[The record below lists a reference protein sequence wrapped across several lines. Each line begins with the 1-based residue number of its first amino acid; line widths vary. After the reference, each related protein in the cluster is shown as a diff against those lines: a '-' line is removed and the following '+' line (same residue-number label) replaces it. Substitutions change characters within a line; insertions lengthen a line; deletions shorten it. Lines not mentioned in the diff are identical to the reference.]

1 MGFTAGGAV
10 VQAAILRVA
19 LQVGNGMGGDIG
31 QQLGTG
37 GCAPL
42 VVDDGQALA
51 LTGQAQHGFGKVMAP
66 CGIHPAGAQNQMLA
80 TRRLDGLLPL
90 PLGLAIDRQRCR
102 RIGLCPGAA
111 AAAIEHIVCAVVNQP
126 SAQAGRLQGNL
137 PWRGGVEHARA
148 LGLTLGLVHGRVR
161 RRIDNHIR
169 LQRPHRGQHAL
180 GVGKIAAV
188 LRAVPIDRRYLA
200 QHGQA
205 ALQLPAHLAVFTEKK
220 NFHHHGC
227 LIPQYVLEGVG
238 TLRAAVRTIVVG
250 RFALN
255 RSNTIHGRIS
265 PFFISLFLANPS
277 MLELL
282 RYDALMAAAASLC
295 TCILL
300 VLTKSWHGSFSIDS
314 TDGIQKF
321 HTQPTPRIGG
331 IAIAVGVLVGFAAS
345 SHDPAAA
352 EKRAILSAILLAGMP
367 AFIFGLLEDLTK
379 RVSVRARLLATM
391 ASGILGWGIT
401 GVALTH
407 VNVPGLDWLL
417 GFTAISV
424 LFTAFAVGGV
434 ANAINI
440 IDGFNGLTAGVTLI
454 MLGAFGLI
462 ARQVGDIALAFTC
475 LVIAASVAGFFVV
488 NWPRGKI
495 FLGDGGAYFL
505 GFALAWIAVLLPE
518 RNASV
523 SPWSSLLICIYPIA
537 EVVMSFVRKS
547 LRPGSHPSQP
557 DAVHLH
563 MLANRRWAK
572 KLWPNA
578 SLTTQNGLTAPLLW
592 LYTLL
597 PCSAAVFFYT
607 SFWAT
612 FSALI
617 ASLIFFLLMYHKL
630 AFFRW
635 FPQGKKD

>member
-1 MGFTAGGAV
+1 
-10 VQAAILRVA
+10 
-19 LQVGNGMGGDIG
+19 
-31 QQLGTG
+31 
-37 GCAPL
+37 
-42 VVDDGQALA
+42 
-51 LTGQAQHGFGKVMAP
+51 
-66 CGIHPAGAQNQMLA
+66 
-80 TRRLDGLLPL
+80 
-90 PLGLAIDRQRCR
+90 
-102 RIGLCPGAA
+102 
-111 AAAIEHIVCAVVNQP
+111 
-126 SAQAGRLQGNL
+126 
-137 PWRGGVEHARA
+137 
-148 LGLTLGLVHGRVR
+148 
-161 RRIDNHIR
+161 
-169 LQRPHRGQHAL
+169 
-180 GVGKIAAV
+180 
-188 LRAVPIDRRYLA
+188 
-200 QHGQA
+200 
-205 ALQLPAHLAVFTEKK
+205 
-220 NFHHHGC
+220 
-227 LIPQYVLEGVG
+227 
-238 TLRAAVRTIVVG
+238 
-250 RFALN
+250 
-255 RSNTIHGRIS
+255 
-265 PFFISLFLANPS
+265 

-282 RYDALMAAAASLC
+282 RYDALMAAVASLC

-391 ASGILGWGIT
+391 ASGMLGWGIT

-462 ARQVGDIALAFTC
+462 ARQVGDIALAFSC
-475 LVIAASVAGFFVV
+475 LVIAAAVAGFFLV

-523 SPWSSLLICIYPIA
+523 SPWSSLLVCAYPIT
-537 EVVMSFVRKS
+537 EVGFSIYRRRF
-547 LRPGSHPSQP
+547 LREGYPATQP

-563 MLANRRWAK
+563 SLANRRWAK

-592 LYTLL
+592 LYALL

-612 FSALI
+612 FGALI
-617 ASLIFFLLMYHKL
+617 VSLVFYLLMYHKL

-635 FPQGKKD
+635 FPRGKQD